1 MAKELIGSMIPF
13 VVPQIGTLTK
23 GKFADRDFVD
33 LTMTFNNG
41 DKSKIANTTVPA
53 GEVWVIYDIDA
64 FGQNASVVPNHAPTY
79 ESGADGDNVEIYVN
93 NKRREKTDYNL
104 DLDKGVIAQA
114 GDVVAVK
121 VNLQTAVT
129 STYGLKIRLYKLT
142 FKNEAV
148 TLA

>member
-1 MAKELIGSMIPF
+1 MAKDIINPLLSLL
-13 VVPQIGTLTK
+13 VPQVASIMR
-23 GKFADRDFVD
+23 GKNVDRDFID

-41 DKSKIANTTVPA
+41 DKSKVANATVPA
-53 GEVWVIYDIDA
+53 GETWVIYDIDA

-93 NKRREKTDYNL
+93 NKRKEKTDYNL

-129 STYGLKIRLYKLT
+129 ATYGLKIRLYKVV
-142 FKNEAV
+142 FKTEAV
-148 TLA
+148 ALA